1 MSFAQD
7 IVIDAFLEKWENSKN
22 YLIQIAETMPEEKY
36 GFTPT
41 PREMSFKE
49 QLIHIQ
55 QNMDW
60 IVGYFEKD
68 VLEAEIST
76 LQNDKARLIANLT
89 SSFDTVYNVIKA
101 SRLED
106 LDSTVDFFAGKK
118 TKLQMLNL
126 LQDHVSHHRGQ
137 LVVYLN
143 LNDLKPP
150 AYVGW

>member
-89 SSFDTVYNVIKA
+89 SSFDTVYNVIKGY
-101 SRLED
+101 RLED
-106 LDSTVDFFAGKK
+106 LGNTVDFFAGKK

-137 LVVYLN
+137 LIVYLN